1 MQTTTKIKL
10 RATFDRQSLKRKN
23 AIWEIFTQ
31 RIQNSMNMNQ
41 LKINWNVHSVND
53 VFFDSVENLSMH
65 ELQIDFVTIR
75 RFNLAIEMINFII
88 INLISKFEL
97 TIIFKFN
104 FDLMSKSTSLFEA
117 FTIVWEMR
125 FLICMFAINWSERLT
140 NYFLVYSRIEHIE
153 NATSDE

>member
-10 RATFDRQSLKRKN
+10 RAIFDRQFLKRKN
-23 AIWEIFTQ
+23 AIREIFTQ
-31 RIQNSMNMNQ
+31 RIRNSMHMNQ
-41 LKINWNVHSVND
+41 LKINWNVHFVND

-65 ELQIDFVTIR
+65 ELQIDFVTIW

-104 FDLMSKSTSLFEA
+104 LDLMSKSTSSFEV
-117 FTIVWEMR
+117 FTIVWKMR
-125 FLICMFAINWSERLT
+125 FLICMFVINWSERLT
-140 NYFLVYSRIEHIE
+140 NHFVVYSRIEHIE
-153 NATSDE
+153 SATSDE